1 MNFKARYQTD
11 KDAESEGVWEDIG
24 EGFRVKVARSN
35 NPHHQRVAENLMRP
49 YRRQIA
55 NGSLSNDKMTEI
67 TVKAMSEAL
76 LLDWEGLEIDDKPVP
91 YSREMAHKLLT
102 EYKDFREEVAELAQ
116 SIELFRSSEIEEA
129 EKNSSRASSGKGSGK
144 TT

>member
-1 MNFKARYQTD
+1 MDFKARYQTD

-91 YSREMAHKLLT
+91 YSRETAHKLLT

>member
-1 MNFKARYQTD
+1 MDFKARYKTD

-35 NPHHQRVAENLMRP
+35 TPHHQRVAENLMRP

-91 YSREMAHKLLT
+91 YSRETAHKLLT

-129 EKNSSRASSGKGSGK
+129 EKNSSSASSGKGSGK
-144 TT
+144 PT

>member
-1 MNFKARYQTD
+1 MDFKARYKTD

-55 NGSLSNDKMTEI
+55 NGSLSNDKLTEI

-91 YSREMAHKLLT
+91 YSRETAHKLLT

-129 EKNSSRASSGKGSGK
+129 EKNSSSASSGKGSGK